1 MAVRSE
7 VLEQAAVFYL
17 ARYAASRQRVRRY
30 LVGQFRKQQRKNAQK
45 RAGEASDESID
56 PDEMIRSILDR
67 LEGLGYLDDQRFAED
82 RYHVLH
88 ERGLSRIFMQQ
99 KLLADGLS
107 YDLVD
112 RLLST
117 HKEEH
122 ELAAARNY
130 AKRRQFGIYRQN
142 VISEE
147 SEDEADA
154 KEEDLKQRQRE
165 LQSLVRRGFSMDIAR
180 AALSTVPDM
189 PEAEYKETDSKE

>member
-30 LVGQFRKQQRKNAQK
+30 LVGQFHKQQRKNAQK

-56 PDEMIRSILDR
+56 PDEMINSILDR
-67 LEGLGYLDDQRFAED
+67 LEDVGYLDDQSFAED

-112 RLLST
+112 SVLAAHR
-117 HKEEH
+117 EEH

-147 SEDEADA
+147 SEDETGS
-154 KEEDLKQRQRE
+154 EEDFKQGQRE

-180 AALSTVPDM
+180 AALSTGPDM

>member
-30 LVGQFRKQQRKNAQK
+30 LVGQFHKQQRKNAQK

-56 PDEMIRSILDR
+56 PDEMINSILDR
-67 LEGLGYLDDQRFAED
+67 LEDVGYLDDQRFAED

-99 KLLADGLS
+99 KLLADGLGH
-107 YDLVD
+107 DLVD
-112 RLLST
+112 SVLAAHR
-117 HKEEH
+117 EEH

-142 VISEE
+142 VISAE
-147 SEDEADA
+147 
-154 KEEDLKQRQRE
+154 EEDFKQGQRE

-180 AALSTVPDM
+180 VALSTGPDM
-189 PEAEYKETDSKE
+189 PEAEHEE

>member
-30 LVGQFRKQQRKNAQK
+30 LVGQFHKQQRKNAHK
-45 RAGEASDESID
+45 RAGEQSEEPSD
-56 PDEMIRSILDR
+56 PDEMINSILDH
-67 LEGLGYLDDQRFAED
+67 LEDLGYLDDQRFAED

-88 ERGLSRIFMQQ
+88 ERGLSRVFIQQ
-99 KLLADGLS
+99 KLLADGLG

-112 RLLST
+112 NLLAT

-142 VISEE
+142 VTSEE
-147 SEDEADA
+147 SEDETGS
-154 KEEDLKQRQRE
+154 EEDFKQGQRE

>member
-1 MAVRSE
+1 MPVQSE

-30 LVGQFRKQQRKNAQK
+30 LVGQFHKQQRKNAHK
-45 RAGEASDESID
+45 RAGEQSEEPSD
-56 PDEMIRSILDR
+56 PDEMISSILDH
-67 LEGLGYLDDQRFAED
+67 LEDLGYLDDQRFAED

-99 KLLADGLS
+99 KLLADGLG

-112 RLLST
+112 RLLAA

-142 VISEE
+142 VTPEE
-147 SEDEADA
+147 
-154 KEEDLKQRQRE
+154 EEDFKQGQRE

-180 AALSTVPDM
+180 AALSTGPDM
-189 PEAEYKETDSKE
+189 PEAEYEE